1 MKERKSVRG
10 RRRRDSFLRPPRAR
24 SNAARNR
31 ELAKKSRSRRTCCA
45 MRVGRSA
52 SASSV
57 ASSSEVSDAAL
68 HRNAWTGRPGMW
80 RAPRP
85 ERRALAGARARV
97 AAARRFGRS
106 MRDVACMSTGEIEP
120 KGRRRAWG
128 CGGELGR
135 HAFLLDVRDMSR
147 GRQIPTGQK
156 SGIFSRL
163 SCRTSSRAF

>member
-1 MKERKSVRG
+1 
-10 RRRRDSFLRPPRAR
+10 
-24 SNAARNR
+24 
-31 ELAKKSRSRRTCCA
+31 
-45 MRVGRSA
+45 
-52 SASSV
+52 
-57 ASSSEVSDAAL
+57 
-68 HRNAWTGRPGMW
+68 MW

-135 HAFLLDVRDMSR
+135 HAFLLEATFER
-147 GRQIPTGQK
+147 RQIPTGQK